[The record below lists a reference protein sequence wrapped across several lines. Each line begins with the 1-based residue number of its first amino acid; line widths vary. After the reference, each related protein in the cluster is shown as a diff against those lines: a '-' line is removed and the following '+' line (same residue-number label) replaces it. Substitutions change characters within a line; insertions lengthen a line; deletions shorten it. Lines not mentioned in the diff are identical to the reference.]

1 MVGSEAA
8 RQGTETLYL
17 RARELAEGGAL
28 REAVGV
34 YRQLLA
40 DSPDHLKA
48 HNNLGFLYDRLGD
61 SEAALAEYRAAESLD
76 PDDVRLQCNVA
87 AALASLGRYGE
98 AEEKLAEALRSDPKE
113 ADIRENLGLVHYKRG
128 LYAEAAEELRIAAD
142 LDPQRARALLYLG
155 EALNRIDDLEGA
167 LTALRRSVE
176 IQPSARAYYAMGIVY
191 DRMNQKGAAQA
202 MYHKAEELG
211 GW

>member
-1 MVGSEAA
+1 
-8 RQGTETLYL
+8 
-17 RARELAEGGAL
+17 
-28 REAVGV
+28 V

-40 DSPDHLKA
+40 EKPDHLKA

-61 SEAALAEYRAAESLD
+61 FEAALAEYRAAESLD

-98 AEEKLAEALRSDPKE
+98 AEEKLAEALHSDPKD
-113 ADIRENLGLVHYKRG
+113 ADTRENLGLVHYKRG

-142 LDPQRARALLYLG
+142 LDPERATAFLYLG

-167 LTALRRSVE
+167 LAALKRSAE

-191 DRMNQKGAAQA
+191 DRLDQKGAAQA
-202 MYHKAEELG
+202 MYRKAEELG